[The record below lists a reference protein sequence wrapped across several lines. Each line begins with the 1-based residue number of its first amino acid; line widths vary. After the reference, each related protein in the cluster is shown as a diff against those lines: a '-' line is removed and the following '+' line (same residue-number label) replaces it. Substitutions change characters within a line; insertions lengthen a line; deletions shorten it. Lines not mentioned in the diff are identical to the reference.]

1 MIIDAYNC
9 VWETTGTSDYL
20 THTPRTVEA
29 LLAVMDAQSVDI
41 AVITGL
47 GQSIENQYLVDACAL
62 YPDRF
67 VGMGQ
72 ADPRKPDALDTIRS
86 FAAHPGM
93 RALKLHPT
101 MHGYHVCDHG
111 LLDPIFDLAADLGL
125 VVLVNALDD
134 PFCAPLSIE
143 EIARNFPTVPTLIAH
158 SGVIWNVMEAILVAS
173 RTPNLYLETSATQLI
188 DVETMYRMV
197 GPDRIVMGT
206 DWPCFDF
213 ELELLKLSKAIPDA
227 ADLAK
232 VTGHNLATLLGID
245 VGGPVVAP

>member
-1 MIIDAYNC
+1 VIIDAYNC
-9 VWETTGTSDYL
+9 VWGTAGSSDYL
-20 THTPRTVEA
+20 THTPRTAEA
-29 LLAVMDAQSVDI
+29 LLSVMDAQGVDI

-47 GQSIENQYLVDACAL
+47 GQLMDNQYLVDACARH
-62 YPDRF
+62 PDRF

-72 ADPRKPDALDTIRS
+72 ADPRKPDAIETIRH
-86 FAAHPGM
+86 FAANAGM
-93 RALKLHPT
+93 KALKLHPT

-111 LLDPIFDLAADLGL
+111 LLDPVFEVAAELGL
-125 VVLVNALDD
+125 VVLINALDD

-143 EIARNFPTVPTLIAH
+143 EIAKHFPTVPTLIAH

-197 GPDRIVMGT
+197 GAEKIVMGT

-213 ELELLKLSKAIPDA
+213 EMELLKLRKAIPDEQ
-227 ADLAK
+227 DRAK
-232 VTGHNLATLLGID
+232 VTGGNLADLLGISETAGA
-245 VGGPVVAP
+245 VHP

>member
-1 MIIDAYNC
+1 MIVDAYNC
-9 VWETTGTSDYL
+9 VWGTAGASDYL
-20 THTPRTVEA
+20 THTPRTAEA

-47 GQSIENQYLVDACAL
+47 GQMMDNGYLIDACERF
-62 YPDRF
+62 PDRF

-72 ADPRKPDALDTIRS
+72 ADPRQPGALDEIRR

-93 RALKLHPT
+93 KALKLHPT

-111 LLDPIFDLAADLGL
+111 LLDPVFEVAAELGL

-143 EIARNFPTVPTLIAH
+143 EIARNFPTVATLIAH
-158 SGVIWNVMEAILVAS
+158 SGVIWNVMEAILVAG
-173 RTPNLYLETSATQLI
+173 RTANLYLETSATQLI

-197 GPDRIVMGT
+197 GPDKIVMGT

-213 ELELLKLSKAIPDA
+213 ELEMLKLRKAIGDPD
-227 ADLAK
+227 DLAK
-232 VTGHNLATLLGID
+232 VCGGNLSSLLGIG
-245 VGGPVVAP
+245 VTA